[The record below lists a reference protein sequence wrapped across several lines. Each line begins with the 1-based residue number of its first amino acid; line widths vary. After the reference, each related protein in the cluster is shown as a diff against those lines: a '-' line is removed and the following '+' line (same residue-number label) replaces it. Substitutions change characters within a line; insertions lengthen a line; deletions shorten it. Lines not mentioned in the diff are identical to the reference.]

1 LRSSVA
7 YPTNRRLLLH
17 VKNNISRSPQGLAF
31 RLEQH
36 IVASDEQGD
45 FVGSCVAWEGEP
57 VEKTAD
63 EALGGNGNREQTAKA
78 DAVEFLS
85 KVLAAGP
92 AKASRMP
99 TL

>member
-36 IVASDEQGD
+36 VVASDEQGD
-45 FVGSCVAWEGEP
+45 FVGSCVAWAGEP
-57 VEKTAD
+57 LEKTAD
-63 EALGGNGNREQTAKA
+63 EALGGDGNRELTAKA
-78 DAVEFLS
+78 DAVEFL
-85 KVLAAGP
+85 
-92 AKASRMP
+92 
-99 TL
+99 